1 MHLPAQSA
9 DPLGLDC
16 DLPVPTT
23 ISVRR
28 AGVALGLGRVRL
40 AELIAADNLKAV
52 TIRRAKHVT
61 MESLLAYVR
70 NLREFEF
77 GDWTSWNQL
86 CGREGPSGSES
97 GE

>member
-1 MHLPAQSA
+1 MPPPAKLP
-9 DPLGLDC
+9 DVLGLES
-16 DLPVPTT
+16 DLPVPAT

-28 AGVALGLGRVRL
+28 AGVLLGLNRVRL
-40 AELIAADNLKAV
+40 AELIAADSLKAV
-52 TIRRAKHVT
+52 TIKRAQHVT
-61 MESLLAYVR
+61 MESVLAYVR

-77 GDWTSWNQL
+77 DDWTSWNQL